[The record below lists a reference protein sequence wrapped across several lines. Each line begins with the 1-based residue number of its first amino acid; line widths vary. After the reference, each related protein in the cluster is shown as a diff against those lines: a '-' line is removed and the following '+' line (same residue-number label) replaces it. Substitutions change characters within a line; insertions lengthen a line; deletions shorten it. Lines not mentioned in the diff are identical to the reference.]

1 MSNYQ
6 KSELDIR
13 EKYRN
18 RCEGNGLSP
27 RISLNTSG
35 PSMVIIMY
43 RKIAEMA
50 E

>member
-27 RISLNTSG
+27 RISAQHKWAFNGHYHVSENSG
-35 PSMVIIMY
+35 DG
-43 RKIAEMA
+43 
-50 E
+50 